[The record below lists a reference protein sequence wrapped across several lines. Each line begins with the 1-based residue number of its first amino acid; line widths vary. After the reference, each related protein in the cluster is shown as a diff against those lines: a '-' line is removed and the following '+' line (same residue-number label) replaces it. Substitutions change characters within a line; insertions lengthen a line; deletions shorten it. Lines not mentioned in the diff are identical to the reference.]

1 MESIE
6 KTLQWFL
13 ENEKLFKDQENH
25 INELKSTIS
34 HLTEEIIV
42 VKTSLSSNI
51 TKLDEE
57 KKKLEEYL
65 TSTITKLDEDKKE
78 LLNRALFAEER
89 LTTLINLLHLNMY

>member
-34 HLTEEIIV
+34 HLT
-42 VKTSLSSNI
+42 
-51 TKLDEE
+51 KLDEE
-57 KKKLEEYL
+57 KKKFEEYL